1 MYKKSIGILSLL
13 ASSIFL
19 SGCGTAVRDRYDLP
33 QSTRIDRDIVAQA
46 SRNLIVNPASS
57 VDITSSESTPGNTTW
72 QTRPDGVIE
81 FHLAYQPGREH
92 PMSMGLAR
100 FREEV
105 EYRSGGSLI
114 VHLHGNASVAG
125 DGALIGLINNNEID
139 AALVTIWGL
148 WHNLTDMANLESLP
162 WKFTTY
168 EEAFAAYEGEW
179 GEFVAREIIEPHGG
193 KVIGF
198 FTNGLRHF
206 TNNVRPIYTPADMV
220 GLRMRSPNI
229 ATNIAM
235 YDLLGSASIMM
246 GFDVL
251 PSALADGTVDGQDNP
266 IGNIYISRLHDVQ
279 RYISLSNHMFSSAP
293 VIVST
298 DFWNYLSQ
306 EHRDI
311 LVESALYASRFQG
324 EITMSTENTMLAD
337 MMATGIQV
345 NDVDLNAFM
354 NAVEPIWADHVNRF
368 GSEFANILSR
378 YISDPNSPVHRHA
391 TITAI
396 PSNLESIDNDE
407 EDENY
412 EEENDEEGV
421 I

>member
-1 MYKKSIGILSLL
+1 MYKKFIGILSVLTSAIVL
-13 ASSIFL
+13 SS
-19 SGCGTAVRDRYDLP
+19 CGTGVRDRGDLP
-33 QSTRIDRDIVAQA
+33 QSTRIDRDIVVAA
-46 SRNLIVNPASS
+46 SRN
-57 VDITSSESTPGNTTW
+57 ITVTPIDSADTTTPSAAIESTIW

-81 FHLAYQPGREH
+81 FNLAHQLAPTH
-92 PMSMGLAR
+92 PMAIGLTR
-100 FREEV
+100 FQQEV
-105 EYRSGGSLI
+105 ELRSGGSLI
-114 VHLHGNASVAG
+114 VNLHGEGRVAV
-125 DGALIGLINNNEID
+125 DSPLVGLINNNELD
-139 AALVTIWGL
+139 AALITIWGV
-148 WHNLTDMANLESLP
+148 WHTLDDMANLESLP

-168 EEAFAAYEGEW
+168 EEAFAAYEGTW

-193 KVIGF
+193 KVLGF

-251 PSALADGTVDGQDNP
+251 PAALVDGTVDGQDNP
-266 IGNIYISRLHDVQ
+266 LGNIYISRLHDVQ

-311 LVESALYASRFQG
+311 LVESALDAARFQG
-324 EITMSTENTMLAD
+324 ELTVSMEDQMLSSMQAD
-337 MMATGIQV
+337 GAQV
-345 NDVDLNAFM
+345 NNVNLSAFM
-354 NAVEPIWADHVNRF
+354 TAVEPIWTDHVSRF
-368 GSEFANILSR
+368 GVEFADILSR
-378 YISDPNSPVHRHA
+378 YITDPNSPVHRHA
-391 TITAI
+391 TVTTAT
-396 PSNLESIDNDE
+396 PNEEENDVE
-407 EDENY
+407 EYNYENY
-412 EEENDEEGV
+412 EEDGE